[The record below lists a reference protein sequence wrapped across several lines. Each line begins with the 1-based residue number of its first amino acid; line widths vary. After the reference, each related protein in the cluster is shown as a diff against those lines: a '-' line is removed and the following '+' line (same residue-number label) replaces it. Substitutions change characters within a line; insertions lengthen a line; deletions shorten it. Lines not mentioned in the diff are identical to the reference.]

1 MLKILV
7 PVDGSSNSLH
17 AVLHVVNEFRKNAAL
32 EIHLLNV
39 QTPFSQYVSRFVS
52 RRDRHDFHRDQAELA
67 LLPSRQMLDRFG
79 VPYEAHMELG
89 EKAYVITDAARRLHC
104 DHIVVGAARK
114 SSLIRMVENSTINKV
129 IELTTVP
136 VKVVAGDPVSP
147 LERYGIPAG
156 VGTGLASLF
165 FAAAE

>member
-1 MLKILV
+1 
-7 PVDGSSNSLH
+7 
-17 AVLHVVNEFRKNAAL
+17 
-32 EIHLLNV
+32 
-39 QTPFSQYVSRFVS
+39 
-52 RRDRHDFHRDQAELA
+52 
-67 LLPSRQMLDRFG
+67 
-79 VPYEAHMELG
+79 MELG
-89 EKAYVITDAARRLHC
+89 EKAYVITDAARRLLC

-147 LERYGIPAG
+147 LERSGIPAG

>member
-1 MLKILV
+1 
-7 PVDGSSNSLH
+7 
-17 AVLHVVNEFRKNAAL
+17 
-32 EIHLLNV
+32 
-39 QTPFSQYVSRFVS
+39 
-52 RRDRHDFHRDQAELA
+52 
-67 LLPSRQMLDRFG
+67 
-79 VPYEAHMELG
+79 
-89 EKAYVITDAARRLHC
+89 
-104 DHIVVGAARK
+104 
-114 SSLIRMVENSTINKV
+114 MVENSTINKV